1 MSLSDWPDIPAYKVF
16 CKFVDSFPLTNDHTE
31 RAIKRT
37 SDYINFG
44 SKGEQD
50 LQAILQAVE
59 SAIARVPNRKT
70 RKALIAA
77 YDPDEEEAMTMRRV
91 RRRGRRSKDWLR
103 SPLVDE
109 QNSYV
114 F

>member
-77 YDPDEEEAMTMRRV
+77 YTFLYFV
-91 RRRGRRSKDWLR
+91 
-103 SPLVDE
+103 
-109 QNSYV
+109 NT
-114 F
+114 

>member
-77 YDPDEEEAMTMRRV
+77 YDPDEEEEEDDDDDNEEGEEEGEEEEVVEEEEPISR
-91 RRRGRRSKDWLR
+91 
-103 SPLVDE
+103 
-109 QNSYV
+109 
-114 F
+114 